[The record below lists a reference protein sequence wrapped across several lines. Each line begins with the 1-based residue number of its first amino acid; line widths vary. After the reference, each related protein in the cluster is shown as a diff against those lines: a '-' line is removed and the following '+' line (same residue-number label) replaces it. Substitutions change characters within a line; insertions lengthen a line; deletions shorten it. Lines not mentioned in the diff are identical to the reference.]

1 MPYCAVLE
9 KFLVCVYVYVS
20 LSPLGSA
27 FQFKNK
33 ALSIH
38 THTQNNAIATMFHCG
53 NGVVRVT
60 SSVAFLPNIALFTET
75 KNIFLGSKMAFKRV
89 SSHFVPCL
97 TLWSCTQLLPSKL
110 AFSPFELKLIITPYN
125 CLFFI
130 LRNEI
135 FTQF

>member
-1 MPYCAVLE
+1 MPCVLICMLGVGVMPYCAILE
-9 KFLVCVYVYVS
+9 KFLVCVYVHVS

-33 ALSIH
+33 APSIH
-38 THTQNNAIATMFHCG
+38 THTQNNAIATMLHCG

-60 SSVAFLPNIALFTET
+60 SSVAFLPNIALFTKT
-75 KNIFLGSKMAFKRV
+75 KNIFLDSKMAFIRV

-97 TLWSCTQLLPSKL
+97 TLWSCTL
-110 AFSPFELKLIITPYN
+110 F
-125 CLFFI
+125 FFI

-135 FTQF
+135 FTQV